1 MNPRIYTYK
10 ITFEEVPHYYYG
22 VHKEKNYNEEY
33 WGSPVTHKHYW
44 DQYTPKKEIIKEFP
58 YTDDG
63 WIEAQNYESDLIK
76 SVFMIDDYCL
86 NEACGG
92 IVSLEACKVGGQ
104 KTVEQ
109 GIGIHAMTKEELSR
123 ACKKGGQITLEKGIG
138 IHGLSPEK
146 LSEAGR
152 KGGRKGGQITTNQ
165 KWQCTETGF
174 IANPGNLSHYQKSRK
189 IDTKNRIRIS

>member
-86 NEACGG
+86 N
-92 IVSLEACKVGGQ
+92 
-104 KTVEQ
+104 
-109 GIGIHAMTKEELSR
+109 
-123 ACKKGGQITLEKGIG
+123 
-138 IHGLSPEK
+138 
-146 LSEAGR
+146 
-152 KGGRKGGQITTNQ
+152 
-165 KWQCTETGF
+165 
-174 IANPGNLSHYQKSRK
+174 
-189 IDTKNRIRIS
+189 